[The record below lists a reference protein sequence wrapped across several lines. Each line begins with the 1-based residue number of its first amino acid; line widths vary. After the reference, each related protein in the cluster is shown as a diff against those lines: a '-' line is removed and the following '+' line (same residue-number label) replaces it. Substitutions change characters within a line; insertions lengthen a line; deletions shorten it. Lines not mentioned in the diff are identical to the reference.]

1 MDSAFEKNLKFLEQ
15 KGQESKDNFD
25 LEIEEDF
32 QICSTR
38 KGQANLRYVKSDKSF
53 YLHSNYDAEQESIKW
68 FSQIDIKNAKVL
80 FLYGIGYGY
89 SYAPIKEWL
98 EEDIERYL
106 VYIEDDKLSIRLALE
121 NPDLEEILSNHQVRF
136 YYIND
141 TDEDREGLCCYLAT
155 QFTYLPFSFQALP
168 HHNFYRSENLEN
180 LKLKF
185 HHKSAQANFSSFEF
199 LNYGAS
205 YFGNL
210 YASSL
215 LFENAFESK
224 KLFNTF
230 EDLPA
235 IICGAGPSLN
245 KNFKLLE
252 SLQDRAFIFA
262 GGSSINA
269 LTAKGLMPHF
279 GGSVDPNYP
288 QYERMS
294 QHSGFELPIFYKARM
309 RYEAFQSLH
318 GPRVYISGSGVYPI
332 TAEIEKELGINHEM
346 IPEGCN
352 VLQML
357 AELACHM
364 GFNPIIFVGIDMA
377 YSDNCLYADGVV
389 EKSKVDEKSLT
400 KGNDLNNN
408 CFLRQDIYGND
419 VYTLWKWVAESEQ
432 AAKFAKRHPAIEFI
446 NATEGGLGMGPDIP
460 NLSLEEVAKKY
471 LKRPIPVQEIVHS
484 QLQGSKCKLKQS
496 SPEVL
501 VKLLNEF
508 FECYELIDEIKNIF
522 KRLKDGAKRN
532 NKIAIQRACE
542 LIKEPQEKLK
552 SLRVYQKVLLP
563 LNSVRGTHYQRKLD
577 QIEFNEKIDSKK
589 EQIIGMC
596 ETNLEELGV
605 HQRAIVI
612 NVDKLESSVRNYV
625 LQGFGQADIYFQ
637 KGHEAREFF
646 QELKGEKSHESSDL
660 PDEESILANL

>member
-1 MDSAFEKNLKFLEQ
+1 MESAFKKNLKFLEEQQ
-15 KGQESKDNFD
+15 KDTKDAFD
-25 LEIEEDF
+25 VELGENLEICD
-32 QICSTR
+32 TR
-38 KGQANLRYVKSDKSF
+38 KGQKNLRYEKDDKVF
-53 YLHSNYDAEQESIKW
+53 YLHSNYDAEQESRKW
-68 FSQIDIKNAKVL
+68 FAQLDLQSKKVL

-89 SYAPIKEWL
+89 SYDAIKEWL

-106 VYIEDDKLSIRLALE
+106 VYIEDDPLSIRLALE
-121 NPDLEEILSNHQVRF
+121 NPHLEEILSHHQVRF
-136 YYIND
+136 YFIND
-141 TDEDREGLCCYLAT
+141 KDEDREGLCCYLAT
-155 QFTYLPFSFQALP
+155 QFTYLPFCFEALP
-168 HHNFYRSENLEN
+168 HHNFYRSENFE
-180 LKLKF
+180 KIRLKF

-199 LNYGAS
+199 LNFGAS

-215 LFENAFESK
+215 LFKDAFESK
-224 KLFNTF
+224 KLFKLFNGF
-230 EDLPA
+230 PA

-245 KNFKLLE
+245 KNFKLLKT
-252 SLQDRAFIFA
+252 LQDRAFIFA

-269 LTAKGLMPHF
+269 LTSKGLIPHF

-318 GPRVYISGSGVYPI
+318 GPRIYISGSGVYPI
-332 TAEIEKELGINHEM
+332 TGEIEKELGINHQM

-364 GFNPIIFVGIDMA
+364 GFNPIVFVGIDMA
-377 YSDNCLYADGVV
+377 YSNNCLYADGVV
-389 EKSKVDEKSLT
+389 EKSQVDEKSLT
-400 KGNDLNNN
+400 KANDLNNN
-408 CFLRQDIYGND
+408 CFLRKDIFGND

-432 AAKFAKRHPAIEFI
+432 AAKFPKRHPDITFI
-446 NATEGGLGMGPDIP
+446 NASEGGLGMGPDIP
-460 NLSLEEVAKKY
+460 NISLSQVLREH
-471 LKRPIPVQEIVHS
+471 LKRPIPCQEIIHS
-484 QLQGSKCKLKQS
+484 LLQESRCELKQS
-496 SPEVL
+496 SPAL
-501 VKLLNEF
+501 LKKLLFEF
-508 FECYELIDEIKNIF
+508 YECYELIEEIKNIF
-522 KRLKDGAKRN
+522 ERLKDGAKRN

-563 LNSVRGTHYQRKLD
+563 LNTVRGIHYQRKLD
-577 QIEFNEKIDSKK
+577 QIEFNDKIESKK

-596 ETNLEELGV
+596 DTNLEELSV

-612 NVDKLESSVRNYV
+612 NVEKIESSVRNYV
-625 LQGFGQADIYFQ
+625 LQGFGEADEYF
-637 KGHEAREFF
+637 KEGKEARVFF
-646 QELKGEKSHESSDL
+646 EELKGETHEDCNL